1 MDFEDLKGLIPILI
15 FILTIVIDKSSRRK
29 RKKERGHF
37 PPLPDM
43 DNIPQEEKPQPD
55 FSSAERSTDSGRVY
69 EETPAKEQEKPV
81 PWYVEF
87 PEDKEEKQQERVFKE
102 PAKPE
107 PVTVF
112 KPPVF
117 TVPAVQT
124 ARKPLAA
131 VPASKP
137 VKPRFNGRMS
147 RRRVCDGFVMAQIL
161 DKPRALKPYTD
172 PY

>member
-1 MDFEDLKGLIPILI
+1 MDFEDLKGFIPILI

-43 DNIPQEEKPQPD
+43 DNIPQKEKPQPD
-55 FSSAERSTDSGRVY
+55 FNTAERSTDSGRVY
-69 EETPAKEQEKPV
+69 EKPTAKEQEKPL

-87 PEDKEEKQQERVFKE
+87 PEDKKEKPQERVFKE
-102 PAKPE
+102 PVSPE
-107 PVTVF
+107 PVQDF
-112 KPPVF
+112 KAPVF
-117 TVPAVQT
+117 TAATAQM

-131 VPASKP
+131 MPAYKP
-137 VKPRFNGRMS
+137 VKSCFNGRMS
-147 RRRVCDGFVMAQIL
+147 RNRVCDGFIIAQLL
-161 DKPRALKPYTD
+161 DKPRALNPYTD